1 MQEPEEEEE
10 EEESEQQVTT
20 TTGPNGQPSTTT
32 TTVKKKK
39 KELSPEAKARKAE
52 AERKQ
57 AAERAKARDA
67 RVTQLTTNLIRKIAI
82 YTEQAGQ
89 GNVAE
94 VTKSVRM
101 IWSIEAE
108 EIKDESYGVELLN
121 TVGETYK
128 QKARHYSAASG
139 TPFGIGGW
147 FHSAK
152 NTAHIMGESGCTY
165 APLHISTTAD
175 TFASQHMAPSELH
188 SSSSRSSKSCRTQ
201 RRMVSPTS
209 GGRSSR
215 RRPLRKGS
223 PRCSRAPSSRWRAS
237 SGKCASASSP
247 RRA

>member
-1 MQEPEEEEE
+1 M
-10 EEESEQQVTT
+10 
-20 TTGPNGQPSTTT
+20 
-32 TTVKKKK
+32 
-39 KELSPEAKARKAE
+39 SPEAKARKAE

-165 APLHISTTAD
+165 APMYVAAAAD
-175 TFASQHMAPSELH
+175 ATASQHMAPFAPR
-188 SSSSRSSKSCRTQ
+188 SSSRRSLRSCRTL
-201 RRMVSPTS
+201 RRMACPTN

-215 RRPLRKGS
+215 RRPPQRVS
-223 PRCSRAPSSRWRAS
+223 RRYSRAPSS
-237 SGKCASASSP
+237 K
-247 RRA
+247 